1 MFQMKGC
8 EGNVNF
14 GIVQLFKDCF
24 CRILAK
30 VLFPIQGFGI
40 FFWRFIWIWSPIFVK
55 KLRFEVV
62 MDRVIKI

>member
-1 MFQMKGC
+1 MFQMKGF

-40 FFWRFIWIWSPIFVK
+40 FF
-55 KLRFEVV
+55 LEVHLDLESNLCQKV
-62 MDRVIKI
+62 EV